1 MLHYFKRWFPS
12 KDEIPKS
19 KKAIHQAVEMLR
31 REYNGIPLNKESV
44 DPNPILQFSKW
55 FEIAVKVIEHDPNA
69 MILGSANR
77 DGQPSTRTVLL
88 KGFDEA
94 GFIFYTNYESRKA
107 KDLAENN
114 KVSLTFYW
122 PDLMRQIHIQGSV
135 KKISEE
141 MSDQYFKSR
150 PAGSKL
156 GAWASKQSSVIE
168 SRSDLEESL
177 RSLEKKYSHSEI
189 PRPPNWGGYIVNP
202 HRFEF
207 WQGRL
212 NRLHDRIVYR
222 KEGEDWVIERLSP

>member
-1 MLHYFKRWFPS
+1 MFHYFKRWFPS
-12 KDEIPKS
+12 KDEVLKPKM
-19 KKAIHQAVEMLR
+19 AIQQAVSLLR
-31 REYNGIPLNKESV
+31 REYDGIPLDKESV
-44 DPNPILQFSKW
+44 DADPLKQFSDW
-55 FEIAVKVIEHDPNA
+55 FAIAVKEIKNDPNA

-77 DGQPSTRTVLL
+77 DGQPATRTVLL
-88 KGFDEA
+88 KGFDEE
-94 GFIFYTNYESRKA
+94 GFIFYTNYESNKA

-122 PDLMRQIHIQGSV
+122 PDLMRQIHIQGAV
-135 KKISEE
+135 EKISDE

-156 GAWASKQSSVIE
+156 GAWSSKQSSVIE
-168 SRSDLEESL
+168 SRDVLKENL
-177 RSLEKKYSHSEI
+177 RSFEKKFSNSEI
-189 PRPPNWGGYIVNP
+189 PRPSHWGGYRVTP

-222 KEGEDWVIERLSP
+222 FEGENWVIERLSP

>member
-12 KDEIPKS
+12 KDEVPKS
-19 KKAIHQAVEMLR
+19 KKVIKQAVAMLR
-31 REYNGIPLNKESV
+31 REYDGIPLDKESV
-44 DPNPILQFSKW
+44 DSNPFLEFSKW
-55 FEIAVKVIEHDPNA
+55 FEIAVKEIENDPNA

-77 DGQPSTRTVLL
+77 EGQPATRTVLL
-88 KGFDEA
+88 KGFDDT
-94 GFIFYTNYESRKA
+94 GFIFYSNYESRKA

-122 PDLMRQIHIQGSV
+122 PDLMRQLHIQGTV
-135 KKISEE
+135 EKISEE

-168 SRSDLEESL
+168 SREILEESL
-177 RSLEKKYSHSEI
+177 RTFEKKFSSAEI
-189 PRPPNWGGYIVNP
+189 PRPPNWGGYLVKPN
-202 HRFEF
+202 RFEF

-222 KEGEDWVIERLSP
+222 KEGENWVIERLAP